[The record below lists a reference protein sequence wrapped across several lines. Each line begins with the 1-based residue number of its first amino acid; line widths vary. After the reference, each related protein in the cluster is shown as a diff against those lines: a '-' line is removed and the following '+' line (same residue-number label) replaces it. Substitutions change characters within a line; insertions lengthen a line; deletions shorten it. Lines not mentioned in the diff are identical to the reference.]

1 MLVSTFTIVDNTA
14 PQISQV
20 TPVTTPTTDTTPQYS
35 FSSNE
40 AGTITITGASS
51 ATTNAIVGTNT
62 ITFNEL
68 SAGTY
73 NNITIKVTDS
83 AGNDSNILTVNNFT
97 IADSIFSVTSS
108 GSSSYLISENG
119 SSLSGGNPSIS
130 LQRGKYYVFNINA
143 SGHPFNI
150 NTGNYTGTSY
160 RYSSGITGQ
169 GTQSGSL
176 TFSVPQSAPNTLYY
190 NCQYHSSMAGIINIT
205 FKL

>member
-1 MLVSTFTIVDNTA
+1 MIQV
-14 PQISQV
+14 QIWSNSFNRYNSS
-20 TPVTTPTTDTTPQYS
+20 YS
-35 FSSNE
+35 FNSNE

-62 ITFNEL
+62 IIFNEM
-68 SAGTY
+68 SIGTY
-73 NNITIKVTDS
+73 NNITIKVTDNV
-83 AGNDSNILTVNNFT
+83 GHDSNVLTVTEFSIEEVTVESTFT
-97 IADSIFSVTSS
+97 VTSS

-119 SSLSGGNPSIS
+119 VSLSGNNPSIS

-150 NTGNYTGTSY
+150 NTQNSTGTSY
-160 RYSSGITGQ
+160 LYSSGITGQ

-205 FKL
+205 S